1 MKFSVGDDVV
11 ILATGQEA
19 EVLQILHPKILEV
32 SCRGDVFPVFTKE
45 VKLLSE
51 TLAAT
56 QEAKPKDGKK
66 EQLAKKRELPLA
78 PTRENGFYL
87 SFEPVYAIDDPEKI
101 QELKLSFIN
110 QTPLSAMLHYQCLI
124 HNRVVAEQKA
134 VVSPK
139 TKIFFLHTLDFEAMN
154 DLPRFYYSLKPVVEE
169 IDWTEDSG
177 FYFSDQLK
185 LKPVKLFDYLATMS
199 QKQAKTFEIKLGMP
213 SVRPITQGEKTN
225 VPHETFENKNIQ
237 RAAKSQSGKI
247 KSVALREIDLHAEA
261 LGITTKGKDNFEI
274 LSRQLQA
281 LQKAIDAAVMNG
293 RTSLIIIHGVGNGRL
308 KEEVHLLLK
317 GHPSVTFF
325 QHSWRPKYGNGAT
338 EAFLK

>member
-51 TLAAT
+51 AMAEYRELEPTVT
-56 QEAKPKDGKK
+56 KK
-66 EQLAKKRELPLA
+66 EQAIKKPEPPVA
-78 PTRENGFYL
+78 QTRKNGFYL
-87 SFEPVYAIDDPEKI
+87 LFQPIYAVDDPEKI
-101 QELKLSFIN
+101 QELKVSFVN
-110 QTPLSAMLHYQCLI
+110 HTPVSVMLHYQC
-124 HNRVVAEQKA
+124 RVNDTVVSEQKA
-134 VVSPK
+134 IISPK
-139 TKIFFLHTLDFEAMN
+139 TKSIFLHSLPFEAMN
-154 DLPRFYYSLKPVVEE
+154 DLPRFHYSLKAVENE
-169 IDWTEDSG
+169 VNWTEDAG

-185 LKPVKLFDYLATMS
+185 LKPKRLFEYLAIMG
-199 QKQAKTFEIKLGMP
+199 QKQEKAFEIKLGTP
-213 SVRPITQGEKTN
+213 PVRSAEQRKKTD
-225 VPHETFENKNIQ
+225 VLHEAFENKDISKRPKPPKVKKQ
-237 RAAKSQSGKI
+237 SAA
-247 KSVALREIDLHAEA
+247 LDEIDLHTEA
-261 LGITTKGKDNFEI
+261 LGISTKGLDNFEI

-281 LQKAIDAAVMNG
+281 LQVAIDAAVMG
-293 RTSLIIIHGVGNGRL
+293 KQTSLIIIHGVGNGRL
-308 KEEVHLLLK
+308 REEVHLLLK